1 MEGYKMSYKIKM
13 QPVKKCLTPVIAIL
27 LLITITACAQFQ
39 NKKADA
45 SAARTGWPVL
55 SGDYDP
61 DNQLALTA
69 RGELQSAKLYE
80 DDHVLAFLGDR
91 PYAPGHFVVIS
102 KTSKARNFIEMDSE
116 DLCSIMSVTQKV
128 AAAEIIAIGA
138 EGFTLRQNNGSSSSI
153 HQFHLHV
160 IPRRKGDVLKDTPG
174 SAVSLSELEPM
185 AEKIMAALKG
195 L

>member
-1 MEGYKMSYKIKM
+1 MSYKIKM
-13 QPVKKCLTPVIAIL
+13 QPVKKCLAPVFAIL
-27 LLITITACAQFQ
+27 LLMSIAACAQLQ
-39 NKKADA
+39 NKKVDA
-45 SAARTGWPVL
+45 SASRTGWPVL

-61 DNQLALTA
+61 DNQLARTA
-69 RGELQSAKLYE
+69 RGEIQSAKLYE
-80 DDHVLAFLGDR
+80 DDHVLAILGER

-116 DLCSIMSVTQKV
+116 DLCRIMSVTQRV

-138 EGFTLRQNNGSSSSI
+138 EGFTLRQNNGSSSTI

-160 IPRRKGDVLKDTPG
+160 IPRQKGDVLKDTPG
-174 SAVSLSELEPM
+174 SAVSISELEPM
-185 AEKIMAALKG
+185 AEKIRAALKG